1 MNNAMNKLTVIGV
14 ATLVAGCVSTV
25 PEWNAESRETTL
37 KWFLEN
43 EYGVRPPEAE
53 RPSVSFA
60 AIEPDAVMM
69 DGAAVRKRT
78 RISYA

>member
-1 MNNAMNKLTVIGV
+1 MNRAMNKLTIIGM
-14 ATLVAGCVSTV
+14 AALTAGCISTI

-60 AIEPDAVMM
+60 AIGPDVVMM
-69 DGAAVRKRT
+69 DGAAAKLV
-78 RISYA
+78 S